1 MIRILFSYNLLHAT
15 NEPYSC
21 GCERVQRNQ
30 KVMEKNRCEEALD
43 LALPEFFRDEDW
55 KQIRQWYP
63 EIARK
68 LKQLRIDRA
77 SAEEQNTVA
86 QQITELRNDVASL
99 RLLLTRLEQQFTRV
113 TQMKGIHP

>member
-1 MIRILFSYNLLHAT
+1 M
-15 NEPYSC
+15 
-21 GCERVQRNQ
+21 QRNQ
-30 KVMEKNRCEEALD
+30 KVMEKIRCETDLD
-43 LALPEFFRDEDW
+43 IALPEFFHDEDW

-86 QQITELRNDVASL
+86 QQINELQSDVASL
-99 RLLLTRLEQQFTRV
+99 RLLLTRLEQQFTRA